1 MNAKTVGYIYLDT
14 DDILEI
20 HEDQLAKFGGS
31 DGIRNRD
38 GLESAVFQPQQTFG
52 GNDLY
57 PDVYIKAAVLAFGLA
72 ESQAFVDGNKRTAL
86 VAALTFLKV
95 NGQQVPLAEE
105 RLYEAMIDI
114 ANHKL
119 IKEKLAE
126 LFRDLVCEYNAKHD
140 D

>member
-20 HEDQLAKFGGS
+20 HEDQLDKFGGS

-119 IKEKLAE
+119 SRL
-126 LFRDLVCEYNAKHD
+126 R
-140 D
+140 